1 MANQIATYAKG
12 SFAQWCKLVAGTDQL
27 SIVLLQGTVQADNT
41 LRNYQ
46 FLGGSGGLLASNT
59 EATFTNYSRHIL
71 TGGVT
76 PVYST
81 TAYTVTIP
89 ITTQTWP
96 VAGGVTQNVLYKLL
110 VCYKPTSAST
120 DAQTCLVAHYDM
132 PTIATTGSDM
142 SGSWA
147 SGNAMLGS

>member
-12 SFAQWCKLVAGTDQL
+12 SFAQWCKLAAGTDQL

-46 FLGGSGGLLASNT
+46 YLSTLLASNT
-59 EATFTNYSRHIL
+59 EATFTNYSRHIISS
-71 TGGVT
+71 GIV

-89 ITTQTWP
+89 LPTQTWS
-96 VAGGVTQNVLYKLL
+96 VAGGVIQNVLYKLL
-110 VCYKPTSAST
+110 LCYKPTSAAT
-120 DAQTCLVAHYDM
+120 DAQSYLVAHYDM
-132 PTIATTGSDM
+132 PTVTTTGSDL
-142 SGSWA
+142 SGAWA